1 MMEELNADNLQEIIE
16 QNEKV
21 MVQFGAA
28 WCGVCR
34 ILKPQFKAMA
44 EENQNVKF
52 YYVDAEKFP
61 ASRELANIENLP
73 TFAGYVNGKLVKQA
87 FGGKDAVI
95 KGVLN
100 EVTGN

>member
-1 MMEELNADNLQEIIE
+1 MMELNADNLQEIID

-21 MVQFGAA
+21 IVQFGAS

-34 ILKPQFKAMA
+34 ILKPQFKALA
-44 EENQNVKF
+44 EENQDVKF

-73 TFAGYVNGKLVKQA
+73 TFAGFVKGKLIKQA
-87 FGGKDAVI
+87 TGGKDAVI
-95 KGVLN
+95 KGVLSEIASN
-100 EVTGN
+100 